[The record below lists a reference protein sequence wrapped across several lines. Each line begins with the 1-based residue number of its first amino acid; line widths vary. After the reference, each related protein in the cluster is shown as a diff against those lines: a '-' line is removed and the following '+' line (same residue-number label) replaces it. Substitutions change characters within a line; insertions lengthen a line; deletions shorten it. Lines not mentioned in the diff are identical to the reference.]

1 MCTIPVRRP
10 ISKMIADGYV
20 LLGDSAFMT
29 IPMLGSGMASSIR
42 ASKILSEVIL
52 EAEDGDPFSA
62 SNLYRYQ
69 VRFMREMGARFSG
82 VELMKN
88 WLLNAPADKVAFL
101 FNAGVLSE
109 EDLKVSCVGE
119 IIKLTPASIAQK
131 AVRGKKELALLLQ
144 LSALLAKI
152 NKQIKIAEN
161 IPDEYDEEKLTRWQ
175 KKYSEA
181 FGAEM

>member
-1 MCTIPVRRP
+1 
-10 ISKMIADGYV
+10 
-20 LLGDSAFMT
+20 
-29 IPMLGSGMASSIR
+29 
-42 ASKILSEVIL
+42 
-52 EAEDGDPFSA
+52 
-62 SNLYRYQ
+62 
-69 VRFMREMGARFSG
+69 MREMGARFSG

-131 AVRGKKELALLLQ
+131 AARGKKELALLLQ

-161 IPDEYDEEKLTRWQ
+161 IPDEYDEEKLARWQ
-175 KKYSEA
+175 KRYSWA

>member
-1 MCTIPVRRP
+1 M
-10 ISKMIADGYV
+10 
-20 LLGDSAFMT
+20 
-29 IPMLGSGMASSIR
+29 
-42 ASKILSEVIL
+42 
-52 EAEDGDPFSA
+52 
-62 SNLYRYQ
+62 
-69 VRFMREMGARFSG
+69 
-82 VELMKN
+82 
-88 WLLNAPADKVAFL
+88 
-101 FNAGVLSE
+101 
-109 EDLKVSCVGE
+109 GE

-175 KKYSEA
+175 KRYSWA